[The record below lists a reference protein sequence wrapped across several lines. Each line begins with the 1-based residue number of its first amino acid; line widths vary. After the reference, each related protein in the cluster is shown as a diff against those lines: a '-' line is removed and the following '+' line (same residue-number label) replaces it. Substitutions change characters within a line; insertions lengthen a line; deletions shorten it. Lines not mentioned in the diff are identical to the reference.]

1 MDRRTRRTTP
11 LCRASIFCF
20 LNPPASDP
28 GRALILET
36 RRLSSSHEGL
46 LKGKRAFITGGTRG
60 IGAALCQVFARE
72 GADVAFN
79 YNTRD
84 DLAEV
89 VTQKVKEMG
98 RRAEPFKVSVTDRVG
113 LKKLTRE
120 LVALWGGIDILV
132 NNAAINRGDN
142 FATTTDRAWDE
153 VINTN
158 VGSLFAVT
166 KPIYKQMIRQR
177 QGTILN
183 ITSIGAIRALP
194 TSVHYATSKA
204 AVIGFTKCLSREAA
218 TFNVSVNAIA
228 AGIFDTDLAHTL
240 PQRLMQMHDLW
251 VARGRLGRPEE
262 LAEYAAFMVSDRN
275 SFMNGEVV
283 IVDGG
288 AVT

>member
-1 MDRRTRRTTP
+1 MS
-11 LCRASIFCF
+11 L
-20 LNPPASDP
+20 L
-28 GRALILET
+28 LE
-36 RRLSSSHEGL
+36 
-46 LKGKRAFITGGTRG
+46 GKRAFITGGTRG
-60 IGAALCQVFARE
+60 IGAALCEVFARE

-79 YNTRD
+79 FNERD
-84 DLAEV
+84 DLAQE
-89 VTQKVKEMG
+89 TIE
-98 RRAEPFKVSVTDRVG
+98 RITAHNRSALAFKISVTDRVG
-113 LKKLTRE
+113 LKRMTRE
-120 LVALWGGIDILV
+120 LVEAWGGIEILV

-158 VGSLFAVT
+158 VNGLFAVT

-177 QGTILN
+177 TGSILN

-218 TFNVSVNAIA
+218 TFGIAVNAIA

-240 PQRLMQMHDLW
+240 PDRLLQMHDFW
-251 VARGRLGRPEE
+251 ASRGRLGRPEE
-262 LAEYAAFMVSDRN
+262 LAEYAAFMVSERN

>member
-1 MDRRTRRTTP
+1 MS
-11 LCRASIFCF
+11 L
-20 LNPPASDP
+20 L
-28 GRALILET
+28 LE
-36 RRLSSSHEGL
+36 
-46 LKGKRAFITGGTRG
+46 GKRAFVTGGTRG
-60 IGAALCQVFARE
+60 IGAALCEVFARE

-84 DLAEV
+84 DLAAEIV
-89 VTQKVKEMG
+89 AKIETYQ
-98 RRAEPFKVSVTDRVG
+98 RRALSFKISVTDRLG

-120 LVALWGGIDILV
+120 LVELWGGIDILV

-153 VINTN
+153 VIDTN

-177 QGTILN
+177 KGSILN
-183 ITSIGAIRALP
+183 ITSIGALRALP
-194 TSVHYATSKA
+194 TAVHYATSKA
-204 AVIGFTKCLSREAA
+204 AMIGFTKCLSREAG
-218 TFNVSVNAIA
+218 TFGVKVNAIA
-228 AGIFDTDLAHTL
+228 AGIFDTELAQAL
-240 PQRLMQMHDLW
+240 PQRLLEMHHFW
-251 VARGRLGRPEE
+251 ASAGRAGRPEE

-288 AVT
+288 AIT